1 MGTFSDST
9 VLVTGAASGIGAA
22 VSEAFLESGAAVIL
36 ADVDGARGK
45 ATTKG
50 FRQRN
55 LNARY
60 MNLDVSRESDWVQV
74 MESIASEEGDL
85 DILINN
91 AAVTMGGALETIDVD
106 SWEFILGVNLTG
118 VFLGIKHGIM
128 TMKDRGGVIINVGSA
143 TAHQSFTYVGPAAAT
158 KAAIGSLTRT
168 AALEC
173 SRHGY
178 SIRVNLVAVGAA
190 NTGIWSQQGWS
201 SDASYQDHELK
212 ARGEVQSHIPM
223 DRFADPEEIAKSV
236 LFLASPDASYIHGSE
251 LMVDGGLSAGHL
263 PKTFKASATG

>member
-9 VLVTGAASGIGAA
+9 VLVTGAAKGIGAA
-22 VSEAFLESGAAVIL
+22 VSEAFLESGATVIL
-36 ADVDGARGK
+36 ADVDGARGNAITGEFCK
-45 ATTKG
+45 
-50 FRQRN
+50 RN

-60 MNLDVSRESDWVQV
+60 MNLDVSRESDWIQV
-74 MESIASEEGDL
+74 MESISSNEGGL

-91 AAVTMGGALETIDVD
+91 AAVTMGSALETMAVD
-106 SWEFILGVNLTG
+106 SWEFIVGVNLTG
-118 VFLGIKHGIM
+118 VFLGIKHGINV
-128 TMKDRGGVIINVGSA
+128 MKDRGGVIINLGSA
-143 TAHQSFTYVGPAAAT
+143 TAHQSFTYVGPTAAT
-158 KAAIGSLTRT
+158 KAAVGSLTRT

-190 NTGIWSQQGWS
+190 NTGIWSEQGWS
-201 SDASYQDHELK
+201 SDASYQDHEPQ
-212 ARGEVQSHIPM
+212 AREEVQSHIPM

-236 LFLASPDASYIHGSE
+236 LFLASSDASYIHGSE

-263 PKTFKASATG
+263 PKTHKTSIPG